1 MEEKLSL
8 SSRVYELL
16 KINMEKLERSSQE
29 LEYFAFSASHDMQ
42 EPLRKIQTF
51 GDMILGKHA
60 ELVDDLG
67 RDYLERMMNSARRM
81 SDQVRG
87 LLNYSRVNTTGKPF
101 TPVDLTGTVREALA
115 GMGQLVIESDAAFEI
130 GDLPTLDADPVQ
142 MRLLFQHL
150 IENALKFRSEKKPL
164 IKIYAN
170 SVDNAERS
178 GLRTGTQYYDIFVED
193 NGIGFDERYL
203 DRIFTLF
210 RRLHGRSTYEGTGMG
225 LPVCRRIVER
235 HNGSITAKSAL
246 GQGATFIITLPSK
259 KPVWT

>member
-1 MEEKLSL
+1 
-8 SSRVYELL
+8 
-16 KINMEKLERSSQE
+16 
-29 LEYFAFSASHDMQ
+29 MQ

-193 NGIGFDERYL
+193 NGILTASSLFFGVCTAGARTRERGWDFPFAAGSL
-203 DRIFTLF
+203 RGIMGALQQRARWDRGQHLLSHCPQKNLF
-210 RRLHGRSTYEGTGMG
+210 GRDKNGREVNPVGQINSAHLLLSLHWFSEIAV
-225 LPVCRRIVER
+225 L
-235 HNGSITAKSAL
+235 K
-246 GQGATFIITLPSK
+246 
-259 KPVWT
+259 

>member
-1 MEEKLSL
+1 
-8 SSRVYELL
+8 
-16 KINMEKLERSSQE
+16 
-29 LEYFAFSASHDMQ
+29 
-42 EPLRKIQTF
+42 
-51 GDMILGKHA
+51 
-60 ELVDDLG
+60 
-67 RDYLERMMNSARRM
+67 
-81 SDQVRG
+81 
-87 LLNYSRVNTTGKPF
+87 
-101 TPVDLTGTVREALA
+101 
-115 GMGQLVIESDAAFEI
+115 MGQLVIESDAAFEI
-130 GDLPTLDADPVQ
+130 GDLPTLDAEPVQ

>member
-1 MEEKLSL
+1 
-8 SSRVYELL
+8 
-16 KINMEKLERSSQE
+16 
-29 LEYFAFSASHDMQ
+29 
-42 EPLRKIQTF
+42 
-51 GDMILGKHA
+51 
-60 ELVDDLG
+60 
-67 RDYLERMMNSARRM
+67 MNSARRM

-178 GLRTGTQYYDIFVED
+178 GLRTGTQYYDIFPFAAGSLRGIMGALQQRARWD
-193 NGIGFDERYL
+193 RGQHLLSHCPQKNLFGRDKNGREVNPVGQINSAHL
-203 DRIFTLF
+203 LLS
-210 RRLHGRSTYEGTGMG
+210 LHWFSEIAV
-225 LPVCRRIVER
+225 L
-235 HNGSITAKSAL
+235 K
-246 GQGATFIITLPSK
+246 
-259 KPVWT
+259 